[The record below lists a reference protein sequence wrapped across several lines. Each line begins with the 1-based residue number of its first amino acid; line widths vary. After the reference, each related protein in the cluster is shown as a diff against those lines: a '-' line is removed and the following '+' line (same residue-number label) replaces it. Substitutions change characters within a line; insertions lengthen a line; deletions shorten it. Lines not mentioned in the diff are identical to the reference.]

1 MKRNEEV
8 STVEQEEKR
17 LQELSL
23 IPKAKQT
30 EEERKEYNRLHNR
43 KSRRKTNTTGGMK
56 KLFER
61 AERAETQEQ
70 FWQLN
75 RADESPKQLEDWRAQ
90 ESVILDQLN
99 WMEYW
104 HELTP
109 DDECYVSLPDGLDLL
124 QDSIEKNGF
133 VKDINF
139 NSRVL
144 NEFSPTWAIW
154 NNKTCKDTIWGAITP
169 YWKDTDRLAALIEEN
184 DATKIFA
191 LYGFRIGV
199 PEYVYLMWKGEL
211 RHKVS
216 ALGMLRL
223 ETLR

>member
-1 MKRNEEV
+1 LEK
-8 STVEQEEKR
+8 TIIEQEEQR

-30 EEERKEYNRLHNR
+30 EEERREYNRLHNR
-43 KSRRKTNTTGGMK
+43 KSRRRSSTTEGMK
-56 KLFER
+56 KLLER

-75 RADESPKQLEDWRAQ
+75 RNEESPKQLEDWRAQ

-99 WMEYW
+99 WMQYW

-124 QDSIEKNGF
+124 HESIEKHGF

-139 NSRVL
+139 NSRLL

-154 NNKTCKDTIWGAITP
+154 NNKKQKDAIWGLVTP
-169 YWKDTDRLAALIEEN
+169 YWKDDRLAELIQEN

-199 PEYVYLMWKGEL
+199 PEYAYLMWKGEL
-211 RHKVS
+211 RQKVS
-216 ALGMLRL
+216 ITSPVSGMLNR
-223 ETLR
+223 

>member
-1 MKRNEEV
+1 M
-8 STVEQEEKR
+8 TIIEQEEKR

-23 IPKAKQT
+23 TPKKQMSD
-30 EEERKEYNRLHNR
+30 EERKEYARLHNR
-43 KSRRKTNTTGGMK
+43 KSRRKTSTNEGMK
-56 KLFER
+56 KLLER

-75 RADESPKQLEDWRAQ
+75 RAEESPKQLEDWRAQ
-90 ESVILDQLN
+90 ESVILDQMN

-124 QDSIEKNGF
+124 HESIEKYGF

-139 NSRVL
+139 NSRLL

-154 NNKTCKDTIWGAITP
+154 NNKKHKDAIWGLVVP
-169 YWKDTDRLAALIEEN
+169 YWKDDRLAELIEEN
-184 DATKIFA
+184 EPTRVYA
-191 LYGFRIGV
+191 LYGIRIGV
-199 PEYVYLMWKGEL
+199 PEYTYLMWKGEL

-216 ALGMLRL
+216 NTHPVLAMLR
-223 ETLR
+223 